1 MPGTFLCSLLLIL
14 SALPGAAFP
23 ARRHEIQFRRND
35 SSGIAIP
42 SRLSA
47 AGLSKA
53 ILRVFSDD
61 EKKGGLYFSSGLFP
75 VVRPALASWQKDYA
89 DGTVPLWAW
98 MGARKFAWLDDDGLR
113 DREWTGDG
121 SRAIA
126 KLDLFNPQAREL
138 VVKLF
143 VALARQGVQ
152 GILIQDDLTLLRGE
166 GFSSWGRASF
176 TRASGLDADPQR
188 MLERGSAHQSAW
200 ENLKAARV
208 GETLKQIVGA
218 CAAARPGIEIGL
230 NVHYEAPL
238 TPERA
243 RAWYAF
249 DIDLANASGVDL
261 FYLMAYHRQMKA
273 EMKLDESGSRLYF
286 RRMLEAALRLW
297 GPRLAVKLQVRD
309 WKSSEPV
316 PLDELKAYYDLIPA
330 GVERVCF
337 AAADPEDMELVA
349 QVIQRSEQR
358 PDDRSQRSDDRGRMS
373 AENAIP

>member
-14 SALPGAAFP
+14 SALPGASFP

-35 SSGIAIP
+35 YAGIALP

-61 EKKGGLYFSSGLFP
+61 EKAGGLYFASGLFP
-75 VVRPALASWQKDYA
+75 VVRPALASWQKGYA
-89 DGTVPLWAW
+89 GSAVPLWAW

-121 SRAIA
+121 SRAID
-126 KLDLFNPQAREL
+126 KLDLFNPQGREL
-138 VVKLF
+138 IVKLF
-143 VALARQGVQ
+143 AALARQDIQ
-152 GILIQDDLTLLRGE
+152 GILIQDDLTLLQGE

-176 TRASGLDADPQR
+176 TRASGLEADPRR
-188 MLERGSAHQSAW
+188 MLKRGSAHQRAW
-200 ENLKAARV
+200 EDLKTARV
-208 GETLKQIVGA
+208 GETLKQIVDA
-218 CAAARPGIEIGL
+218 CVAVRPGIEIGL

-243 RAWYAF
+243 RSWYAF

-261 FYLMAYHRQMKA
+261 FYLMAYHRQMRT

-297 GPRLAVKLQVRD
+297 GEKLAVKLQVRD
-309 WKSSEPV
+309 WKSSEPI
-316 PLDELKAYYDLIPA
+316 PLDELKTYYDLIPA

-337 AAADPEDMELVA
+337 AAADPDDLELISRIME
-349 QVIQRSEQR
+349 
-358 PDDRSQRSDDRGRMS
+358 
-373 AENAIP
+373 

>member
-23 ARRHEIQFRRND
+23 ARIHEIQFRRND
-35 SSGIAIP
+35 YAVVAAP
-42 SRLSA
+42 SRLNDT
-47 AGLSKA
+47 GVSKA

-61 EKKGGLYFSSGLFP
+61 EKNGGLYFSSGLFP
-75 VVRPALASWQKDYA
+75 VVRPALASWQKVYA
-89 DGTVPLWAW
+89 GSAVLLWAW
-98 MGARKFAWLDDDGLR
+98 MGARKFAWLDDNDLR

-138 VVKLF
+138 IVKLF
-143 VALARQGVQ
+143 AALARQGVQ
-152 GILIQDDLTLLRGE
+152 GILIQDDLTLLQGE

-176 TRASGLDADPQR
+176 TRASGLAADPRR
-188 MLERGSAHQSAW
+188 MLKRGSLHQRAW
-200 ENLKAARV
+200 EDLKTARV
-208 GETLKQIVGA
+208 GETLKQIVDA
-218 CAAARPGIEIGL
+218 CAAVRPGIEMGL

-249 DIDLANASGVDL
+249 DIAAAGASGVDR
-261 FYLMAYHRQMKA
+261 FYLMAYHRQMRT
-273 EMKLDESGSRLYF
+273 EMKLDESGSRIYF
-286 RRMLEAALRLW
+286 RRMLETALRLW

-309 WKSSEPV
+309 WKSSEPI
-316 PLDELKAYYDLIPA
+316 PLEELKAYYELIPA

-337 AAADPEDMELVA
+337 AAADPEDLEL
-349 QVIQRSEQR
+349 ISRIIER
-358 PDDRSQRSDDRGRMS
+358 
-373 AENAIP
+373 